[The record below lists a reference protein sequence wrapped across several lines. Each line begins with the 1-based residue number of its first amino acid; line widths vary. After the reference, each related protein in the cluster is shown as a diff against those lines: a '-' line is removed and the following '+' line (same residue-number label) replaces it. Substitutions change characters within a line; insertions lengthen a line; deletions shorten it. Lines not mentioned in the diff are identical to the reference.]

1 MENKKLIRDMLVVWI
16 SVTAFVCAVLNM
28 HIRRNMLEAED
39 ASVEESDNVEEIK
52 K

>member
-1 MENKKLIRDMLVVWI
+1 MLVVWI
-16 SVTAFVCAVLNM
+16 STTALLCAALNM

-39 ASVEESDNVEEIK
+39 ASVEESENVEETK